1 MSDMKGERL
10 MSEWWKEAVV
20 YQIYPRSFYD
30 SNGDGFGDL
39 QGVIQKLDYI
49 KHLGADVIWLS
60 PVFDSPQDDNGYDI
74 SDYRNM
80 YEKFGTNEDMFQ
92 LIDEVHQRGM
102 KIIMDLV
109 VNHTSDEHAWFAES
123 RKSKDNPYRDYYY
136 WKDPKTDGSE
146 PNNWGSIFSGPAW
159 TFDEGTGQ
167 YYLHYFSKK
176 QPDLNWENEA
186 VRREVYDLMRF
197 WMDKGVDGWRMDVIG
212 SISKYIDFPD
222 YETDGS
228 RRYIV
233 GRYHSNGPRLHEFIQ
248 EMNREVLSH
257 YDCMTVGEANGSDT
271 EEAKKYTDES
281 RHELNMI
288 FTFEHMDIDTEP
300 HSPNGK
306 WQIKPFDL
314 IALKKT
320 MTRWQN
326 ALMNVGWNTLYFE
339 NHDQPRVISR
349 WGNDGEL
356 RKLCAKAFAT
366 VLHGMNG
373 TPFIYQG
380 EEIGMVNSD
389 MPLEMYDDLEI
400 KNAYRELVVENKT
413 MSEKDFLK
421 AITKKGRD
429 HARTPMQWDAGKH
442 AGFTVGDPWIAV
454 NSRYH
459 EINVKESLDDL
470 DSIFYYYQ
478 KLIQLRKQYKILIDG
493 DYQLL
498 LEDDPQIFSYIREYQ
513 GEKLLVVVNLSEDK
527 ALFELPQE
535 LIHERWKV
543 LISNYSEE
551 RADLKSI
558 CLAPYEAVMGI
569 SI

>member
-1 MSDMKGERL
+1 MSQ
-10 MSEWWKEAVV
+10 WWKEAVV

-49 KHLGADVIWLS
+49 KSLGADVIWLC

-74 SDYRNM
+74 SDYRSI
-80 YEKFGTNEDMFQ
+80 YEKFGTNDDMFQ
-92 LIDEVHQRGM
+92 LIDEVHKRGM

-123 RKSKDNPYRDYYY
+123 RKSKDNPYRDYYF
-136 WKDPKTDGSE
+136 WKDPKADGSE

-159 TFDEGTGQ
+159 TLDERTGQ

-186 VRREVYDLMRF
+186 VRREVYDLMTF
-197 WMDKGVDGWRMDVIG
+197 WMDRGVDGWRMDVIG
-212 SISKYIDFPD
+212 SISKFVDFPD
-222 YETDGS
+222 YETDDS
-228 RRYIV
+228 RPYVV

-248 EMNREVLSH
+248 EMNREVLSR
-257 YDCMTVGEANGSDT
+257 YDCMTVGEANGSDV
-271 EEAKKYTDES
+271 EEAKKYTDPS

-288 FTFEHMDIDTEP
+288 FTFEHMDIDTKQ

-306 WQIKPFDL
+306 WQMKPFDP

-320 MTRWQN
+320 MTRWQT

-349 WGNDGEL
+349 WGNDREL
-356 RKLCAKAFAT
+356 RKQCAKAFAT
-366 VLHGMNG
+366 VLHGMKG

-380 EEIGMVNSD
+380 EEIGMTNSE

-400 KNAYRELVVENKT
+400 KNAYRELVIENKT
-413 MSEKDFLK
+413 MTEEDFRK
-421 AITKKGRD
+421 AVAKKGRD
-429 HARTPMQWDAGKH
+429 HARTPMQWDDGKY
-442 AGFTVGDPWIAV
+442 AGFTDGEPWLAV
-454 NSRYH
+454 NPRYQ
-459 EINVKESLDDL
+459 EINVKESLADE

-478 KLIQLRKQYKILIDG
+478 KLIGLRKQNKVIVYG
-493 DYQLL
+493 DYQFL
-498 LEDDPQIFSYIREYQ
+498 LEEDPRIFAYIREYR
-513 GEKLLVVVNLSEDK
+513 GEKLLVAVNLSEEK
-527 ALFELPQE
+527 ALFHASPELLE
-535 LIHERWKV
+535 DRWDV
-543 LISNYSEE
+543 LLSNYARE
-551 RADLKSI
+551 RLNISGSI
-558 CLAPYEAVMGI
+558 DMEPYEAFMMI
-569 SI
+569 SRAKDYTS

>member
-1 MSDMKGERL
+1 MSQ
-10 MSEWWKEAVV
+10 WWKEAVV

-49 KHLGADVIWLS
+49 KSLGADVIWLC

-74 SDYRNM
+74 SDYRSI
-80 YEKFGTNEDMFQ
+80 YEKFGTNDDMFQ
-92 LIDEVHQRGM
+92 LIDEVHKRGM

-123 RKSKDNPYRDYYY
+123 RKSKDNPYRDYYF
-136 WKDPKTDGSE
+136 WKDPKADGSE

-159 TFDEGTGQ
+159 TLDERTGQ

-186 VRREVYDLMRF
+186 VRREVYDLMTF
-197 WMDKGVDGWRMDVIG
+197 WMDRGVDGWRMDVIG
-212 SISKYIDFPD
+212 SISKFVDFPD
-222 YETDGS
+222 YETDDS
-228 RRYIV
+228 RPYVV

-248 EMNREVLSH
+248 EMNREVLSR
-257 YDCMTVGEANGSDT
+257 YDCMTVGEANGSDV
-271 EEAKKYTDES
+271 EEAKKYTDPS

-288 FTFEHMDIDTEP
+288 FTFEHMDIDTKQ

-306 WQIKPFDL
+306 WQMKPFDP

-320 MTRWQN
+320 MTRWQT

-349 WGNDGEL
+349 WGNDREL
-356 RKLCAKAFAT
+356 RKQCAKAFAT
-366 VLHGMNG
+366 VLHGMKG

-380 EEIGMVNSD
+380 EEIGMTNSE

-400 KNAYRELVVENKT
+400 KNAYRELVIENKT
-413 MSEKDFLK
+413 MTEEDFRK
-421 AITKKGRD
+421 AVAKKGRD
-429 HARTPMQWDAGKH
+429 HARTPMQWDDGKY
-442 AGFTVGDPWIAV
+442 AGFTDGEPWLAV
-454 NSRYH
+454 NPRYQ
-459 EINVKESLDDL
+459 EINVKESLADE

-478 KLIQLRKQYKILIDG
+478 KLIGLRKQ
-493 DYQLL
+493 
-498 LEDDPQIFSYIREYQ
+498 
-513 GEKLLVVVNLSEDK
+513 N
-527 ALFELPQE
+527 
-535 LIHERWKV
+535 KV
-543 LISNYSEE
+543 IVY
-551 RADLKSI
+551 
-558 CLAPYEAVMGI
+558 
-569 SI
+569 

>member
-1 MSDMKGERL
+1 MSQ
-10 MSEWWKEAVV
+10 WWKEAVV

-49 KHLGADVIWLS
+49 KSLGADVIWLC

-74 SDYRNM
+74 SDYRSI
-80 YEKFGTNEDMFQ
+80 YEKFGTNDDMFQ
-92 LIDEVHQRGM
+92 LIDEVHKRGM

-123 RKSKDNPYRDYYY
+123 RKSKDNPYRDYYF
-136 WKDPKTDGSE
+136 WKDPKADGSE

-159 TFDEGTGQ
+159 TLDERTGQ

-186 VRREVYDLMRF
+186 VRREVYDLMTF
-197 WMDKGVDGWRMDVIG
+197 WMDRGVDGWRMDVIG
-212 SISKYIDFPD
+212 SISKFVDFPD
-222 YETDGS
+222 YETDDS
-228 RRYIV
+228 RPYVV

-248 EMNREVLSH
+248 EMNREVLSR
-257 YDCMTVGEANGSDT
+257 YDCMTVGEANGSDV
-271 EEAKKYTDES
+271 EEAKKYTDPS

-288 FTFEHMDIDTEP
+288 FTFEHMDIDTKQ

-306 WQIKPFDL
+306 WQMKPFDP

-320 MTRWQN
+320 MTRWQT

-349 WGNDGEL
+349 WGNDREL
-356 RKLCAKAFAT
+356 RKQCAKAFAT
-366 VLHGMNG
+366 VLHGMKG

-380 EEIGMVNSD
+380 EEIGMTNSE

-400 KNAYRELVVENKT
+400 KNAYRELVIENKT
-413 MSEKDFLK
+413 MTEEDFRK
-421 AITKKGRD
+421 AVAKKGRD
-429 HARTPMQWDAGKH
+429 HARTPMQWDDGKY
-442 AGFTVGDPWIAV
+442 AGFTDGEPWLAV
-454 NSRYH
+454 NPRYQ
-459 EINVKESLDDL
+459 EINVKESLADE

-478 KLIQLRKQYKILIDG
+478 KLIGLRKQNKVIVYG
-493 DYQLL
+493 DYRLL
-498 LEDDPQIFSYIREYQ
+498 LEEDPRIFAYIREYR
-513 GEKLLVVVNLSEDK
+513 GEKLLVAVNLSEEK
-527 ALFELPQE
+527 ALFHASPELLE
-535 LIHERWKV
+535 DRWDV
-543 LISNYSEE
+543 LLSNYARE
-551 RADLKSI
+551 RLNISGSI
-558 CLAPYEAVMGI
+558 DMEPYESFMMI
-569 SI
+569 SRAKDYTS

>member
-1 MSDMKGERL
+1 MSQ
-10 MSEWWKEAVV
+10 WWKEAVV

-49 KHLGADVIWLS
+49 KSLGADVIWLC

-74 SDYRNM
+74 SDYGSI
-80 YEKFGTNEDMFQ
+80 YEKFGTNDDMFQ
-92 LIDEVHQRGM
+92 LIDEVHKRGM

-123 RKSKDNPYRDYYY
+123 RKSKDNPYRDYYF
-136 WKDPKTDGSE
+136 WKDPKADGSE

-159 TFDEGTGQ
+159 TLDERTGQ

-186 VRREVYDLMRF
+186 VRREVYDLMTF
-197 WMDKGVDGWRMDVIG
+197 WMDRGVDGWRMDVIG
-212 SISKYIDFPD
+212 SISKFVDFPD
-222 YETDGS
+222 YETDDS
-228 RRYIV
+228 RPYVV

-248 EMNREVLSH
+248 EMNREVLSR
-257 YDCMTVGEANGSDT
+257 YDCMTVGEANGSDV
-271 EEAKKYTDES
+271 EEAKKYTDPS

-288 FTFEHMDIDTEP
+288 FTFEHMDIDTKQ

-306 WQIKPFDL
+306 WQMKPFDP

-320 MTRWQN
+320 MTRWQT

-349 WGNDGEL
+349 WGNDREL
-356 RKLCAKAFAT
+356 RKQCAKAFAT
-366 VLHGMNG
+366 VLHGMKG

-380 EEIGMVNSD
+380 EEIGMTNSE

-400 KNAYRELVVENKT
+400 KNAYRELVIENKT
-413 MSEKDFLK
+413 MTEEDFRK
-421 AITKKGRD
+421 AVAKKGRD
-429 HARTPMQWDAGKH
+429 HARTPMQWDDGKY
-442 AGFTVGDPWIAV
+442 AGFTDGEPWLAV
-454 NSRYH
+454 NPRYQ
-459 EINVKESLDDL
+459 EINVKESLADE

-478 KLIQLRKQYKILIDG
+478 KLIGLRKQNKVIVYG
-493 DYQLL
+493 DYRLL
-498 LEDDPQIFSYIREYQ
+498 LEEDPRIFAYIREYR
-513 GEKLLVVVNLSEDK
+513 GEKLLVAVNLSEEK
-527 ALFELPQE
+527 ALFHASPELLE
-535 LIHERWKV
+535 DRWDV
-543 LISNYSEE
+543 LLSNYARE
-551 RADLKSI
+551 RLNISGSI
-558 CLAPYEAVMGI
+558 DMEPYEAFMMI
-569 SI
+569 SRAKDYTS

>member
-1 MSDMKGERL
+1 MSQ
-10 MSEWWKEAVV
+10 WWKEAVV

-49 KHLGADVIWLS
+49 KSLGADVIWLC

-74 SDYRNM
+74 SDYRSI
-80 YEKFGTNEDMFQ
+80 YEKFGTNDDMFQ
-92 LIDEVHQRGM
+92 LIDEVHKRGM

-123 RKSKDNPYRDYYY
+123 RKSKDNPYRDYYF
-136 WKDPKTDGSE
+136 WKDPKADGSE

-159 TFDEGTGQ
+159 TLDERTGQ

-186 VRREVYDLMRF
+186 VRREVYDLMTF
-197 WMDKGVDGWRMDVIG
+197 WMDRGVDGWRMDVIG
-212 SISKYIDFPD
+212 SISKFVDFPD
-222 YETDGS
+222 YETDDS
-228 RRYIV
+228 RPYVV

-248 EMNREVLSH
+248 EMNREVLSR
-257 YDCMTVGEANGSDT
+257 YDCMTVGEANGSDV
-271 EEAKKYTDES
+271 EEAKKYTDPS

-288 FTFEHMDIDTEP
+288 FTFEHMDIDTKQ

-306 WQIKPFDL
+306 WQMKPFDP

-320 MTRWQN
+320 MTRWQT

-349 WGNDGEL
+349 WGNDREL
-356 RKLCAKAFAT
+356 RKQCAKAFAT
-366 VLHGMNG
+366 VLHGMKG

-380 EEIGMVNSD
+380 EEIGMTNSE

-400 KNAYRELVVENKT
+400 KNAYRELVIENKT
-413 MSEKDFLK
+413 MTEEDFRK
-421 AITKKGRD
+421 AVAKKGRD
-429 HARTPMQWDAGKH
+429 HARTPMQWDDGKY
-442 AGFTVGDPWIAV
+442 AGFTDGEPWLAV
-454 NSRYH
+454 NPRYQ
-459 EINVKESLDDL
+459 EINVKESLADK

-478 KLIQLRKQYKILIDG
+478 KLIGLRKQNKVIVYG
-493 DYQLL
+493 DYRLL
-498 LEDDPQIFSYIREYQ
+498 LEEDPRIFAYIREYR
-513 GEKLLVVVNLSEDK
+513 GEKLLVAVNLSEEK
-527 ALFELPQE
+527 ALFHASPELLE
-535 LIHERWKV
+535 DRWDV
-543 LISNYSEE
+543 LLSNYARE
-551 RADLKSI
+551 RLNISGSI
-558 CLAPYEAVMGI
+558 DMEPYEAFMMI
-569 SI
+569 SRAKDYTS

>member
-1 MSDMKGERL
+1 MSQ
-10 MSEWWKEAVV
+10 WWKEAVV

-49 KHLGADVIWLS
+49 KSLGADVIWLC

-74 SDYRNM
+74 SDYRSI
-80 YEKFGTNEDMFQ
+80 YEKFGTNDDMFQ
-92 LIDEVHQRGM
+92 LIDEVHKRGM

-123 RKSKDNPYRDYYY
+123 RKSKDNPYRDYYF
-136 WKDPKTDGSE
+136 WKDPKADGSE

-159 TFDEGTGQ
+159 ALDERTGQ

-186 VRREVYDLMRF
+186 VRREVYDLMTF
-197 WMDKGVDGWRMDVIG
+197 WMDRGVDGWRMDVIG
-212 SISKYIDFPD
+212 SISKFVDFPD
-222 YETDGS
+222 YETDDS
-228 RRYIV
+228 RPYVV

-248 EMNREVLSH
+248 EMNREVLSR
-257 YDCMTVGEANGSDT
+257 YDCMTVGEANGSDV
-271 EEAKKYTDES
+271 EEAKKYTDPS

-288 FTFEHMDIDTEP
+288 FTFEHMDIDTKQ

-306 WQIKPFDL
+306 WQMKPFDP

-320 MTRWQN
+320 MTRWQT

-349 WGNDGEL
+349 WGNDREL
-356 RKLCAKAFAT
+356 RKQCAKAFAT
-366 VLHGMNG
+366 VLHGMKG

-380 EEIGMVNSD
+380 EEIGMTNSE

-400 KNAYRELVVENKT
+400 KNAYRELVIENKT
-413 MSEKDFLK
+413 MTEEDFRK
-421 AITKKGRD
+421 AVAKKGRD
-429 HARTPMQWDAGKH
+429 HARTPMQWDDGKY
-442 AGFTVGDPWIAV
+442 AGFTDGEPWLAV
-454 NSRYH
+454 NPRYQ
-459 EINVKESLDDL
+459 EINVKESLADE

-478 KLIQLRKQYKILIDG
+478 KLIGLRKQNKVIVYG
-493 DYQLL
+493 DYRLL
-498 LEDDPQIFSYIREYQ
+498 LEEDPRIFAYIREYR
-513 GEKLLVVVNLSEDK
+513 GEKLLVAVNLSEEK
-527 ALFELPQE
+527 ALFHASPELLE
-535 LIHERWKV
+535 DRWDV
-543 LISNYSEE
+543 LLSNYARE
-551 RADLKSI
+551 RLNISGSI
-558 CLAPYEAVMGI
+558 DMEPYEAFMMI
-569 SI
+569 SRAKDYTS

>member
-1 MSDMKGERL
+1 

-20 YQIYPRSFYD
+20 YQIYPRSFFD

-39 QGVIQKLDYI
+39 QGIIQKLDYI
-49 KHLGADVIWLS
+49 KRLGADVIWLC

-92 LIDEVHQRGM
+92 LIDEVHQQGM

-123 RKSKDNPYRDYYY
+123 RKSKDNPYRDYYF
-136 WKDPKTDGSE
+136 WRDPGPDGSE

-159 TFDEGTGQ
+159 TFDERSGQ

-212 SISKYIDFPD
+212 SISKFVDFPD
-222 YETDGS
+222 YEADDS

-257 YDCMTVGEANGSDT
+257 YDCMTVGEANGSDI

-288 FTFEHMDIDTEP
+288 FTFEHMDIDTEQ

-306 WQIKPFDL
+306 WQVKPFDL

-320 MTRWQN
+320 MTRWQT

-356 RKLCAKAFAT
+356 RKQCAKAFAT
-366 VLHGMNG
+366 VLHGMKG

-380 EEIGMVNSD
+380 EEIGMTNSN
-389 MPLEMYDDLEI
+389 MPLEKYDDLEI
-400 KNAYRELVVENKT
+400 KNAYRELVIENKT
-413 MSEKDFLK
+413 MTEEAFFK
-421 AITKKGRD
+421 AVAKKGRD
-429 HARTPMQWDAGKH
+429 HARTPMQWDDKRH
-442 AGFTVGDPWIAV
+442 AGFTAGEPWLSV
-454 NSRYH
+454 NPRFQD
-459 EINVKESLDDL
+459 INVKEALDDQ

-478 KLIQLRKQYKILIDG
+478 KLIQLRKQYKVIVYG
-493 DYQLL
+493 DYRLL

-513 GEKLLVVVNLSEDK
+513 GEKLLAAVNLSEEK
-527 ALFELPQE
+527 ALFEAPPE
-535 LIHERWKV
+535 LLGERWSV
-543 LISNYSEE
+543 LISNYS
-551 RADLKSI
+551 RDQADIKSI
-558 CLAPYEAVMGI
+558 CLEPYEAVMWF
-569 SI
+569 SESRNSQS